1 MLAVLSPTK
10 LTGDVQ
16 NIRRFAE
23 VRRVDC
29 MLNTFLFA
37 REKLLNEQT
46 LMKQNMKQNKVH
58 DEQIIVAK
66 VRKKSLN
73 DKNQLPL

>member
-10 LTGDVQ
+10 LTRDVQ

-23 VRRVDC
+23 ARRVDC
-29 MLNTFLFA
+29 MLDTFLFA
-37 REKLLNEQT
+37 REKLLNEQI
-46 LMKQNMKQNKVH
+46 LMKQNVKQNKVH

-66 VRKKSLN
+66 VRQEKFKR
-73 DKNQLPL
+73 

>member
-10 LTGDVQ
+10 LTGKVQ

-23 VRRVDC
+23 ARRVDC

-37 REKLLNEQT
+37 RKKLLNAQI
-46 LMKQNMKQNKVH
+46 LIKQNVKQNKVH

-66 VRKKSLN
+66 VRQEKFKR
-73 DKNQLPL
+73 

>member
-1 MLAVLSPTK
+1 M
-10 LTGDVQ
+10 Q

-23 VRRVDC
+23 ARTVDC

-37 REKLLNEQT
+37 REKLLNKQI
-46 LMKQNMKQNKVH
+46 LMTQNVKQNKVH

-66 VRKKSLN
+66 VRQEKFKR
-73 DKNQLPL
+73 